1 MVINQASLWRV
12 AVVLS
17 CVLFDEC
24 GLLVELLGEFV
35 GVGSVELKVEVEIE
49 KAELPERNLE
59 LWMKQSEKAVECFPL
74 CWFSQAFWL

>member
-49 KAELPERNLE
+49 KAELPERNL
-59 LWMKQSEKAVECFPL
+59 
-74 CWFSQAFWL
+74 